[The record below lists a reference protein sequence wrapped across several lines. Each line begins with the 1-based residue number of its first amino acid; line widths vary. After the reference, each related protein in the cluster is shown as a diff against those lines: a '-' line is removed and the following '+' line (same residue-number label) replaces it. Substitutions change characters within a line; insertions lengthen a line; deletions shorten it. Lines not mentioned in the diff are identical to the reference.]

1 MGGYDLNKW
10 IENEKKYLGFGKCY
24 LKGKQKET
32 LWKKKE
38 KVRMKKHVKGFKLIQ
53 I

>member
-32 LWKKKE
+32 LWKKNRESKNE
-38 KVRMKKHVKGFKLIQ
+38 ETCERL
-53 I
+53 